1 MAIDPVAG
9 HSSNESQGQEQEANY
24 LIPEGMKG
32 FDHPRH
38 DMPGELYAVTYN
50 RAFNHIYM
58 VPKLT
63 RTMISRQ
70 LPVDRN
76 ITAA

>member
-1 MAIDPVAG
+1 MAVDPVAG
-9 HSSNESQGQEQEANY
+9 HRSNESQGQEQEANY

-38 DMPGELYAVTYN
+38 DMPDELNAVIYN
-50 RAFNHIYM
+50 RAFHHIYM
-58 VPKLT
+58 VPKLAGAL
-63 RTMISRQ
+63 ISRQ

-76 ITAA
+76 TIAA